1 LPKPKACYER
11 AAIVKLLAKLGGT
24 LLDAADSRDRLA
36 AQIAAARATG
46 AEIVVVHGGGKQMT
60 RFLAERGIESRFVNG
75 LRVTTPETLDAV
87 LKVFAGSVNH
97 ELVASL
103 NRAGALAVG
112 LSGIDSF
119 LAEAEQMD
127 PALGAVGRV
136 TRSNPALLHLLT
148 ANGYLPVVACVAGDR
163 QGQVYNV
170 NADQMAVACAVAFGA
185 QQLVFL
191 TDVPGV
197 LDGTKQVRPVL
208 SAEQS
213 RRLIADGSVTGG
225 MQAKLEAAL
234 AALAGGVPQVRIAP
248 GAVEGVLE
256 RILAG
261 EEIGTRMVQIEVA
274 REVNLA

>member
-1 LPKPKACYER
+1 M
-11 AAIVKLLAKLGGT
+11 KLLVKLGGT

-36 AQIAAARATG
+36 AQIATARASG
-46 AEIVVVHGGGKQMT
+46 AEIVVVHGGGRQMT
-60 RFLAERGIESRFVNG
+60 RYLAERGIESRFVNG

-87 LKVFAGSVNH
+87 LKVFAGNVNH

-103 NRAGALAVG
+103 NRAGAMAVG

-119 LAEAEQMD
+119 LVEAEQMD

-136 TRSNPALLHLLT
+136 TRCNPALLHLLT
-148 ANGYLPVVACVAGDR
+148 SNGYLPVVACVAGDR

-170 NADQMAVACAVAFGA
+170 NADQMAVACAAAFGA
-185 QQLVFL
+185 QELVFL

-197 LDGTKQVRPVL
+197 LDGAKRVRPVL

-213 RRLIADGSVTGG
+213 RRLIADGTVSGG
-225 MQAKLEAAL
+225 MQAKLNAAM
-234 AALAGGVPQVRIAP
+234 AAIEGGIPQVRIAP
-248 GAVEGVLE
+248 GAAEDVLA

-261 EEIGTRMVQIEVA
+261 EEIGTRMAASEVHA
-274 REVNLA
+274 S